1 VELTEV
7 GLPAPAEGPAE
18 VPAAVRGTGFALR
31 VLQLGAVVIMLAA
44 VTWREFELDRFFVP
58 KELVLH
64 VTALL
69 AAGALLRGARALR
82 FTGVDVLLGGFL
94 LLSVV
99 SAVAATNGWLAM
111 RAVAISISGVA
122 VFWSARAVAA
132 AGLARPL
139 LSALALAVVVG
150 TATSLLQAYGVR
162 SDFFSINRA
171 PGGTFGNRNF
181 IAHLAA
187 FGLPVVLF
195 AALAARR
202 WYGYLLGS
210 AGAMLV
216 VGSLVLTRSRAGW
229 LAFGAVLLVLAVAL
243 ILSRALRSDARTW
256 ARLVGLVALAGAGA
270 VGAVLL
276 PNVLQWRS
284 DNPYLDSIRGVA
296 NYQEGSG
303 AGRLVQYRRSMVM
316 AQGAP
321 VLGIGPGNWPVHY
334 PEHAAP
340 RDPSLSGST
349 PGTTSNPWPSSDWVA
364 FVSERGVLATLL
376 LMLVFISLAYGAF
389 RRLLATAEREAALA
403 GTATVAVIA
412 ALLVAG
418 LFDAVLLLAWPAFIT
433 WAALGALSPA
443 GTAGLPLP
451 PAVRTTAFAL
461 VVAAVAAGALRSTA
475 QLTGMGIYAQRTDT
489 AWLTRAAR
497 IDPGNYRI
505 RVRLARPGTGLPRAA
520 RCEHAHAAHA
530 LFPNA
535 REARTLSRGCR

>member
-7 GLPAPAEGPAE
+7 AEPARAEGPME
-18 VPAAVRGTGFALR
+18 VRGARFALR
-31 VLQLGAVVIMLAA
+31 ILQLGAVAIVLAA

-69 AAGALLRGARALR
+69 AAGALLRGARELR
-82 FTGVDVLLGGFL
+82 FTRVDALLGGFL
-94 LLSVV
+94 LLSAL
-99 SAVAATNGWLAM
+99 SALLATNGWVAM
-111 RAVAISISGVA
+111 RAFAISVSGVA
-122 VFWSARAVAA
+122 IFWSARAVAG

-139 LSALALAVVVG
+139 LSALALAVVAG
-150 TATSLLQAYGVR
+150 TATSLLQTYGVR

-195 AALAARR
+195 AGLAARR

-243 ILSRALRSDARTW
+243 TVSRALRSDGLTW
-256 ARLVGLVALAGAGA
+256 ARLVGMVALAGAGA

-276 PNVLQWRS
+276 PNALQWRS

-303 AGRLVQYRRSMVM
+303 AGRLVQYRQSMVM
-316 AQGAP
+316 ARGAP

-364 FVSERGVLATLL
+364 FVSERGALATLL
-376 LMLVFISLAYGAF
+376 FVLALAGLAVGAF
-389 RRLLATAEREAALA
+389 RRVLATADQEDALA
-403 GTATVAVIA
+403 GVATVAVVA
-412 ALLVAG
+412 ALIVAG
-418 LFDAVLLLAWPAFIT
+418 LFDAVLLLAWPTFFAWT
-433 WAALGALSPA
+433 ALGALSRA
-443 GTAGLPLP
+443 GTTGLPLP
-451 PAVRTTAFAL
+451 PAMRTAAFAL
-461 VVAAVAAGALRSTA
+461 VVAAVAAGALRSSA
-475 QLTGMGIYAQRTDT
+475 QLTGMGIYAQRSDT
-489 AWLTRAAR
+489 TWLTRAAR

-505 RVRLARPGTGLPRAA
+505 RIRLARPGTGLPRAA

-535 REARTLSRGCR
+535 REARTLSRGCG